1 MVKTITIKDETYKKL
16 SQEKRKNESFSD
28 LFDRLLSGRVGNID
42 TLKKL
47 RGSVTFT
54 NNDEK
59 DELISEISKKRKEE
73 RIF

>member
-54 NNDEK
+54 NNEK
-59 DELISEISKKRKEE
+59 DELMSEISKKRKEE